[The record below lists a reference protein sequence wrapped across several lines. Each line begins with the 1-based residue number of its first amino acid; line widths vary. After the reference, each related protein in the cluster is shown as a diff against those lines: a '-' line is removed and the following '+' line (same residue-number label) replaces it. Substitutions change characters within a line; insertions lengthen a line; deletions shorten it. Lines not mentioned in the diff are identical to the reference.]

1 MKTIKERAKAIIFE
15 HESDIATAFSRA
27 FALVQEIANAQTAPE
42 PEPGVPDGLIQ
53 NLVQTAMRG
62 LLTADD
68 MANLRRFDE
77 CCQDSDADGHAVA
90 KPKMKRLELAGV
102 VRSCGFGRH
111 ETTAFGDWLLADAPE
126 QPTSVPVL
134 TVECEPDYWS
144 GGHYYEG
151 TKPHIAPTAVW
162 KLPIGT
168 KLYTSPPAN
177 NQSEQHLEMVNAPAP
192 SVPDEQ
198 LQAAFDRG
206 LKAGNEQAIAQQ
218 IEIHKLHDLLAV
230 QQPEQPAD
238 PETQG
243 QCLGAEYLA
252 DAIRAMSEKGQS

>member
-27 FALVQEIANAQTAPE
+27 FALVQEIANARE
-42 PEPGVPDGLIQ
+42 PEPVGEAVDFNGWRIVRWKGEESSFPLGTKFYTAPPAPSVPVLTVECEPDYWSGGHYYDGTKPYIAPSKVWKLPIGTKLYTAPPAPSVPDGLIQ

-62 LLTADD
+62 LLTDAD

-126 QPTSVPVL
+126 
-134 TVECEPDYWS
+134 
-144 GGHYYEG
+144 
-151 TKPHIAPTAVW
+151 
-162 KLPIGT
+162 
-168 KLYTSPPAN
+168 
-177 NQSEQHLEMVNAPAP
+177 APAVQH
-192 SVPDEQ
+192 SDDIAVDRFATAMKAKKAESRNKGRYGWDDEP
-198 LQAAFDRG
+198 
-206 LKAGNEQAIAQQ
+206 NW
-218 IEIHKLHDLLAV
+218 
-230 QQPEQPAD
+230 
-238 PETQG
+238 
-243 QCLGAEYLA
+243 
-252 DAIRAMSEKGQS
+252 

>member
-27 FALVQEIANAQTAPE
+27 FALVQEIANAQIAPE
-42 PEPGVPDGLIQ
+42 PEPSVPDGLIQ

-111 ETTAFGDWLLADAPE
+111 ETTAFGDWLLAEAPE
-126 QPTSVPVL
+126 
-134 TVECEPDYWS
+134 
-144 GGHYYEG
+144 
-151 TKPHIAPTAVW
+151 
-162 KLPIGT
+162 
-168 KLYTSPPAN
+168 
-177 NQSEQHLEMVNAPAP
+177 APAL
-192 SVPDEQ
+192 SDERIMEIW
-198 LQAAFDRG
+198 AANSGRPVTMGKDRI
-206 LKAGNEQAIAQQ
+206 IAQARA
-218 IEIHKLHDLLAV
+218 IERELLGEN
-230 QQPEQPAD
+230 Q
-238 PETQG
+238 
-243 QCLGAEYLA
+243 
-252 DAIRAMSEKGQS
+252 